1 MTTRKLKL
9 RQARATQEEIDN
21 LVEFLRMIDEVLTCR
36 TYTYTI
42 DGEEVTEEVNPE
54 RFQEII
60 EQLWTGDWINR
71 ESGVGNSWHR
81 IVFGYITLFDNAC
94 DPNVDFLEWKPEIA
108 EFLSKQSDN
117 NQS

>member
-9 RQARATQEEIDN
+9 RQARPTQEEIDN
-21 LVEFLRMIDEVLTCR
+21 LVEFLHMIDEVLTFR

-42 DGEEVTEEVNPE
+42 NGEEVSEEVNPE

-60 EQLWTGDWINR
+60 EQLWIGDWINR

-108 EFLSKQSDN
+108 EFLSTQSDN